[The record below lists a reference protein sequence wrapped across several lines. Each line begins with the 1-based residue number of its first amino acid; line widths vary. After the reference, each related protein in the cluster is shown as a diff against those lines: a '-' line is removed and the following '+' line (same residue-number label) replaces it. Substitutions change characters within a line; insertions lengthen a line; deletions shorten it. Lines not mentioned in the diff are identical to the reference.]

1 MKEILPGIFHWTA
14 LHPGIKVQV
23 SSYFLA
29 EEGILIDPIL
39 PPTGLDSFSPA
50 PREILLTNRHHYRD
64 SGPIA
69 ERYGATVWCSE
80 AGLHEFTK
88 GEKVRP
94 FHFDQALPGEV
105 TAMEIGFICPDETA
119 LYIPRG
125 DGVIAL
131 ADGVVR
137 HEDGPLSFVPDEYM
151 GDTPEKVKAGI
162 KESYGKLLERDFDHL
177 LLAHGWPIIGGAKEA
192 LRSFVES

>member
-1 MKEILPGIFHWTA
+1 MKEILPGIIHWTA
-14 LHPGIKVQV
+14 LHPGIKIQV
-23 SSYFLA
+23 SSYFLP
-29 EEGILIDPIL
+29 EEGVLIDPIL

-69 ERYGATVWCSE
+69 ERYGAKVWCSE

-88 GEKVRP
+88 GEPVRP
-94 FHFDQALPGEV
+94 FHFDQELPGGLTALEV
-105 TAMEIGFICPDETA
+105 GAICPDETA

-125 DGVIAL
+125 AGVIAV

-151 GDTPEKVKAGI
+151 GEDPEKVKTGI
-162 KESYGKLLERDFDHL
+162 KESFGRLLERDFDHL
-177 LLAHGWPIIGGAKEA
+177 LLAHGWPIVGGAKET
-192 LRSFVES
+192 LRGFIAS